1 MSNVYLFYVYHGQLH
16 TNIFLMKKKIS
27 FSRDLN
33 QLLSGMEV
41 GECMSGRGWLD
52 GKPCYRS

>member
-16 TNIFLMKKKIS
+16 TNIFLMKKKKIS

-41 GECMSGRGWLD
+41 GECMSGRGVVGWEALL
-52 GKPCYRS
+52 